1 MWVALGRDGYGDLR
15 YSVTGGT
22 GKDLYVLKKILSRYT
37 NRESLT
43 DQRWKLAKFLHRH
56 PLEDI
61 VYDYLDNTIF
71 APDTYYGSVYNIW
84 FNRIRIIPEIEKSQN
99 NINWNF

>member
-1 MWVALGRDGYGDLR
+1 MWVAIGRDGYGDLR

-43 DQRWKLAKFLHRH
+43 DQR
-56 PLEDI
+56 
-61 VYDYLDNTIF
+61 
-71 APDTYYGSVYNIW
+71 
-84 FNRIRIIPEIEKSQN
+84 
-99 NINWNF
+99 